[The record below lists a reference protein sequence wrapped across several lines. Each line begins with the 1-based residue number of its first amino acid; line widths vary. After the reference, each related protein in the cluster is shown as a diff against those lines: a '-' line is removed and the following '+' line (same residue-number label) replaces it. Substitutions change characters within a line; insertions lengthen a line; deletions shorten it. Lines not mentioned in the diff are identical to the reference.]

1 MSSVRTALLR
11 WYRRHRRDLPWRR
24 TRDPYAIW
32 ISEAMLQQTRV
43 ETVVPYYDR
52 FLRDFPDVA
61 SLAEADLDDVM
72 RAWEGLGYYA
82 RARRLKHAAEMVMD
96 RFDGR
101 VPSHVDELR
110 SLPGIGRYTAGAIAS
125 IAFDRPEP
133 VLDGNVTRVLARLHG
148 IRERVDQPRV
158 VERLWQEAARLAR
171 GSSPGDLNQALME
184 LGARVC
190 TPKGPACEKCP
201 IQRGCGA
208 AESGDPEAIPRKTP
222 RAEPRLLRAGAAL
235 LLRRGRALAVKRP
248 AGGLLGGLWEL
259 PGTELGARGRPER
272 AVASALEAAIG
283 LRIESLERLGQV
295 DHLFT
300 HRRLEL
306 LVFRGSPGA
315 GRLRLDGYTAHRWV
329 PPAGLGGLP
338 HGRATRK
345 ALDLALSPGKLSSS

>member
-1 MSSVRTALLR
+1 VSGVRAALLR

-32 ISEAMLQQTRV
+32 VSEAMLQQTRV
-43 ETVVPYYDR
+43 ETVVPYYER
-52 FLRDFPDVA
+52 FLRRFPDVA
-61 SLAEADLDDVM
+61 SLADAELDDVM
-72 RAWEGLGYYA
+72 CAWEGLGYYS

-96 RFDGR
+96 RFGGR
-101 VPSHVDELR
+101 VPSQADELQ

-125 IAFDRPEP
+125 IAFGRAEP

-148 IRERVDQPRV
+148 IRDSVDQPKV
-158 VERLWQEAARLAR
+158 VERLWQEATRLAR

-190 TPKGPACEKCP
+190 TPKSPGCETCP
-201 IQRGCGA
+201 IQRWCQA
-208 AESGDPEAIPRKTP
+208 AEAGDPEAIPRKTRRP
-222 RAEPRLLRAGAAL
+222 EPRLLRVGAAL

-259 PGTELGARGRPER
+259 PGTELTGKSRPER
-272 AVASALEAAIG
+272 AVTSALEAAIG
-283 LRIESLERLGQV
+283 LPIENLERLGQV
-295 DHLFT
+295 DHLFS

-329 PPAGLGGLP
+329 SPAGLGGLP

-345 ALDLALSPGKLSSS
+345 ALELALATR